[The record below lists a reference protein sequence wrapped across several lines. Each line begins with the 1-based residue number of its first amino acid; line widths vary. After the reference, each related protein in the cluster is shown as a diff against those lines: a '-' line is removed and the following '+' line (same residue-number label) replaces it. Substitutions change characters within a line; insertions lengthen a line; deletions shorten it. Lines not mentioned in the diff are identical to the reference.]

1 MKSLQYFHFSPLIT
15 ESNLISLQVIDN
27 AVCDAVVM
35 VLCDGGF
42 FLQHPEHHHTLLQY
56 LTQANPTSANEVRC
70 LLFAAKS
77 LEATSNFLKASNSD
91 LQGFLDLAEKSLPSC
106 SVLQDATILEKLL
119 WGVGRQAKEGSV
131 SEEQLEQSRL
141 ILLQCLHSPVLS
153 VRLCGLVFDLVVC
166 VFVCKCACRM

>member
-1 MKSLQYFHFSPLIT
+1 M
-15 ESNLISLQVIDN
+15 IDS

-56 LTQANPTSANEVRC
+56 LAEANPTSANEVNC

-106 SVLQDATILEKLL
+106 SVLQDAAILEKLL
-119 WGVGRQAKEGSV
+119 WGVGRQAKEGIV
-131 SEEQLEQSRL
+131 SEEQLERSRL
-141 ILLQCLHSPVLS
+141 VLVQCLRSPVLS
-153 VRLCGLVFDLVVC
+153 VRLCGLVFGLVLCLNVS
-166 VFVCKCACRM
+166 VHVECR